1 MASALLP
8 WRPEVV
14 YLASDSRL
22 IVRGGRHT
30 GVRFWAAGNG
40 GRKGGEKS
48 GRAGEIERGERSARE
63 KRTYQRAGEQGKNR
77 KPHLARADAFS
88 RAAGRS
94 RCRRAARTSLPRG
107 RGRCSGPLPV
117 CRAAR
122 LLWSANDLVR
132 RCSGPPP
139 PLVRRAE
146 QVLIDSDCVFFY
158 LLVGLFFR
166 AGPDS
171 SILYICFARCF
182 AHFYFVSG
190 I

>member
-1 MASALLP
+1 LADDSPQIGMASALLP

-30 GVRFWAAGNG
+30 GVSFWAAGNG

-117 CRAAR
+117 CRAASSGPL
-122 LLWSANDLVR
+122 LLWSSAKPPPLVR

-139 PLVRRAE
+139 PLVRRAA
-146 QVLIDSDCVFFY
+146 S
-158 LLVGLFFR
+158 
-166 AGPDS
+166 
-171 SILYICFARCF
+171 
-182 AHFYFVSG
+182 
-190 I
+190 

>member
-1 MASALLP
+1 MADDSPQIGMASALLP
-8 WRPEVV
+8 WHPEVV

-30 GVRFWAAGNG
+30 GVRFWAAGNR

-63 KRTYQRAGEQGKNR
+63 KRTYQRAGEQWKNR

-88 RAAGRS
+88 HAAGRS
-94 RCRRAARTSLPRG
+94 RCCRAVRISLPRG

-117 CRAAR
+117 CRAASSGPL
-122 LLWSANDLVR
+122 LLWSSAEPPPLVR

-139 PLVRRAE
+139 PLVR
-146 QVLIDSDCVFFY
+146 
-158 LLVGLFFR
+158 
-166 AGPDS
+166 
-171 SILYICFARCF
+171 
-182 AHFYFVSG
+182 
-190 I
+190 